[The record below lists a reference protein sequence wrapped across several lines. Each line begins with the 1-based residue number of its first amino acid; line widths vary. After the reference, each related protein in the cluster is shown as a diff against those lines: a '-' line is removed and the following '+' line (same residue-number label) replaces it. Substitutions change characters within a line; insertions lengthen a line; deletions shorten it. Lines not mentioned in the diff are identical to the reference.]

1 MNKASMAT
9 GLVLL
14 LSSAAAL
21 AQQHPPCTGP
31 QLGTWKLVSVTF
43 EYQDNGEKT
52 RPYGA
57 HPSGYLSYGADCR
70 MNALI
75 VREGR
80 KPPAGDVPTA
90 AEKAGLYD
98 GVVAYAGTWSIVGDK
113 VTHHVDISWNQA
125 WTGTDQVRQFRIE
138 GDRLYIRSVP
148 AKSFQNGRV
157 VSAALEWVRVP
168 AH

>member
-1 MNKASMAT
+1 MNKASLAT
-9 GLVLL
+9 GVLL
-14 LSSAAAL
+14 LFVSAQAL
-21 AQQHPPCTGP
+21 CQPHPPCTGL

-52 RPYGA
+52 QPYGA

-70 MNALI
+70 MSALI
-75 VREGR
+75 VSEGR
-80 KPPAGDVPTA
+80 KPPAGDFPTS

-98 GVVAYAGTWSIVGDK
+98 GLVAYAGTWSITGDK
-113 VTHHVDISWNQA
+113 VTHHVDLSWNQA
-125 WTGTDQVRQFRIE
+125 WTGTEQVRQFRID

-148 AKSFQNGRV
+148 AKSFQDGRV

>member
-14 LSSAAAL
+14 ASSAAAL
-21 AQQHPPCTGP
+21 AQQHPPCAGP

-52 RPYGA
+52 QPYGA

-75 VREGR
+75 VSEGR
-80 KPPAGDVPTA
+80 KPPAGDVPTV

-98 GVVAYAGTWSIVGDK
+98 GVVAYAGTWSIAADK

-148 AKSFQNGRV
+148 AKSFQNGRI